1 MKIEEYENLAA
12 GLTNENAPAVVK
24 DMLAGIKQD
33 LTERDALAGK
43 VADLETK
50 NRDLQDTNI
59 KLFLQQTAPGKPA
72 EVDDDD
78 KTGLDALDAFADA
91 MKEKHKE
98 EK

>member
-1 MKIEEYENLAA
+1 MKLEEYETLAA

-59 KLFLQQTAPGKPA
+59 KLFLQQTAPGKTA
-72 EVDDDD
+72 EVDDD

-98 EK
+98 EN

>member
-72 EVDDDD
+72 EVDDD
-78 KTGLDALDAFADA
+78 KTGIDALDAFADA
-91 MKEKHKE
+91 MKAKHKE
-98 EK
+98 EN

>member
-1 MKIEEYENLAA
+1 MKIEEYETLAA

-59 KLFLQQTAPGKPA
+59 KLFLQQTAPGKQA
-72 EVDDDD
+72 EVDDD

-91 MKEKHKE
+91 MKAKHKE
-98 EK
+98 EN

>member
-1 MKIEEYENLAA
+1 MKIEEYETLAA

>member
-1 MKIEEYENLAA
+1 MKIEEYETLAA

-59 KLFLQQTAPGKPA
+59 KLFLQQTTPGKPA

-91 MKEKHKE
+91 MKKKHKE